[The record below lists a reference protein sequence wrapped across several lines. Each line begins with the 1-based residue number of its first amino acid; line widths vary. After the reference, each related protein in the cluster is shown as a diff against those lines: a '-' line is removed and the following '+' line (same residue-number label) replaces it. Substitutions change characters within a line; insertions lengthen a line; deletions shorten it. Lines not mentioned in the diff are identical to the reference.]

1 MLGFADHFF
10 VQDNNSEKLLRSIGI
25 NSVTVSGDTRFD
37 RVFANALHPKE
48 LPAIRDFKNIH
59 KVFICGST
67 WPEDEAL
74 LTQLVNI
81 YPDWKFVFAPHEISE
96 DRIARLIEK
105 LPLNTAVR
113 YSTITEPDI
122 AKDNYQSLIV
132 DNIGMLSSIYQYGEV
147 AYIGGG
153 FGAGIHNTL
162 EAAAFGLPVVFGP
175 NYTKFKEAKDLIKI
189 EAAFSIKNIEEL
201 KGVSKLLMQNEE
213 FYNSASLRSKQY
225 VEEHTGATEEILN
238 HIKIGKQ

>member
-1 MLGFADHFF
+1 
-10 VQDNNSEKLLRSIGI
+10 
-25 NSVTVSGDTRFD
+25 
-37 RVFANALHPKE
+37 
-48 LPAIRDFKNIH
+48 
-59 KVFICGST
+59 
-67 WPEDEAL
+67 
-74 LTQLVNI
+74 
-81 YPDWKFVFAPHEISE
+81 
-96 DRIARLIEK
+96 
-105 LPLNTAVR
+105 
-113 YSTITEPDI
+113 
-122 AKDNYQSLIV
+122 
-132 DNIGMLSSIYQYGEV
+132 MLSSIYQYGEV

-225 VEEHTGATEEILN
+225 SEEHTGATEEILN